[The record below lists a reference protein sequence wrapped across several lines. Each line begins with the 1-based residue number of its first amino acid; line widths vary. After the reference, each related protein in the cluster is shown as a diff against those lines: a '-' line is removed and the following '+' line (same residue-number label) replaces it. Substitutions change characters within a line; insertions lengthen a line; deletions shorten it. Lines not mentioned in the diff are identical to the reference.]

1 MPGLSESFF
10 ANKSLTL
17 VAAALAFLGAA
28 ILISMIVRLALGRGL
43 RVPRNGRTRLPR
55 LGTVDAFDLDR
66 QRQLVIIRRDN
77 VEHLV
82 MIGGPNDLLIELQ
95 IIRAESREPR
105 DLRDTR
111 VREKEAPLPAG
122 VAWPASAE
130 SPPAAPPQRKIPFPP
145 AAAFEP
151 ETDGRAGEPAGV
163 SPPAGASAPRPPGFP
178 IPPRRVAPLAA
189 PSNQRIF
196 ASREFFQGRAEAPPR
211 EAPPRPDPVTTP
223 AKDFRRAS
231 VATPFLRPAP
241 HRATETPAVRLAP
254 PGEEGEAPA
263 EVPASPDLLQGNG
276 EIPALP
282 ETNAAVET
290 RVEPTLPPAD
300 ALDVI
305 EDHLE
310 AGVPVAVTAQTD
322 ADTLEIEM
330 AKLLGRRPG

>member
-28 ILISMIVRLALGRGL
+28 ILISMIVRMALGRGL

-77 VEHLV
+77 VEHLL
-82 MIGGPNDLLIELQ
+82 MIGGPNDLLIESQ

-105 DLRDTR
+105 DFRDTR
-111 VREKEAPLPAG
+111 VREKEAPLPAS

-130 SPPAAPPQRKIPFPP
+130 SPPAAPPHRKIPLPP

-151 ETDGRAGEPAGV
+151 ETGGRAGEPVGF
-163 SPPAGASAPRPPGFP
+163 SPPAGALAPRPPGFP

-189 PSNQRIF
+189 PSNQKI
-196 ASREFFQGRAEAPPR
+196 SPPRESFQGRAEAP
-211 EAPPRPDPVTTP
+211 ARPESVTTP

-276 EIPALP
+276 EIPTLP

-290 RVEPTLPPAD
+290 RVEPALPVAD
-300 ALDVI
+300 ALDDI
-305 EDHLE
+305 GDHLE
-310 AGVPVAVTAQTD
+310 TGAPVAVTPQTD

>member
-17 VAAALAFLGAA
+17 VATALAFLGAA

-43 RVPRNGRTRLPR
+43 RVPRNGRARLPR

-82 MIGGPNDLLIELQ
+82 MIGGPNDLLIESQ

-111 VREKEAPLPAG
+111 VREKEVPLPAG

-130 SPPAAPPQRKIPFPP
+130 SPPSVPPQRKIPFP

-151 ETDGRAGEPAGV
+151 ETGGRAGEPAGV

-189 PSNQRIF
+189 PSNQRI
-196 ASREFFQGRAEAPPR
+196 SSPRESFQGRAEAPPR
-211 EAPPRPDPVTTP
+211 PEPVTTT

-263 EVPASPDLLQGNG
+263 EVPTSPDSLQGNG

-282 ETNAAVET
+282 EMNTAVET
-290 RVEPTLPPAD
+290 RVEPVLPAAD
-300 ALDVI
+300 ALNVI
-305 EDHLE
+305 EDNLE
-310 AGVPVAVTAQTD
+310 AGVPAAVTAQTD